1 MLFWPTWIIWCC
13 WGYYWS
19 CRYCLVGQE
28 GIFCARQPSIS
39 QWGRGVSSLR
49 LGPQEPRSFPGLS
62 PCWGEILLTL
72 LPAPFPSLSLGRGGE
87 YISWCLLLTG
97 LQWSP
102 FLVMLGS
109 SDVVGETSAQP
120 DVRVSLPGLPSVARL
135 ECENAVPGSC
145 FSDGWAIIRC
155 PTAAFFLQSH
165 DPKPVLPLITFQGL
179 LFLSLVLFP
188 VFVAVLTKEDQ
199 EEISLCHLVGSRWSH
214 QDHIMSKLNQV
225 IK

>member
-1 MLFWPTWIIWCC
+1 MLFWATWIIWCC

-28 GIFCARQPSIS
+28 GIFWARQPSIS

-72 LPAPFPSLSLGRGGE
+72 LPAPFPSLSLGRGVE

-97 LQWSP
+97 LQWPP

-109 SDVVGETSAQP
+109 SDVVGETSAQSE
-120 DVRVSLPGLPSVARL
+120 VRVSLPGLPSVARL
-135 ECENAVPGSC
+135 ECENAVPESC
-145 FSDGWAIIRC
+145 FSDGWAIKRC
-155 PTAAFFLQSH
+155 PTAASSFSPMIPDQFFLLS
-165 DPKPVLPLITFQGL
+165 PFRVSFFCLLYSFQCL
-179 LFLSLVLFP
+179 
-188 VFVAVLTKEDQ
+188 
-199 EEISLCHLVGSRWSH
+199 
-214 QDHIMSKLNQV
+214 
-225 IK
+225 